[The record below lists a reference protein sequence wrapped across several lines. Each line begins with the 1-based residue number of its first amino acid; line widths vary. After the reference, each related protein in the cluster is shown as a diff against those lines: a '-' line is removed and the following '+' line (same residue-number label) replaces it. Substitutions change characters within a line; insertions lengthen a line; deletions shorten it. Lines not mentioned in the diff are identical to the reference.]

1 MTAAAFVGRLHE
13 IGEVERLLDVAQSGS
28 GAVLEVVGPPGAGKT
43 ALLDVAAAA
52 AEARGI
58 EVVRGSPN
66 PVGRDVAALV
76 PAAGTRLV
84 LLDGVDLGGG
94 EAQEALS
101 ALAAVAAV
109 APIVVI
115 ATSYAPLGIGEEIR
129 LRPLGEEEL
138 ATALEISD
146 EETRH
151 ALWVASGG
159 WPGPARQLT
168 AVLVDPEDPMVQ
180 LALNAPSRAWFLRI
194 DADLLR
200 LIETAIGRAPDGGS
214 RARLLARLARGLLGD
229 ASAAG
234 RRRLLAAE
242 AVHLA
247 QDLGDPKVLAEVLD
261 ASLGAVWEPEGAE
274 ERLDTGAEIIRLARE
289 AGDLARERTGLF
301 WRFVA
306 LMELGRVAEA
316 ESTLALFEHE
326 ADLAGDAEGALV
338 AKARRASLAFVRGRF
353 DDASQMAD
361 QLLEEGVRLRVPDAR
376 NVAACILVMIM
387 KERGDAS
394 SVLAHAQGLLR
405 VAQRDPGHFYEATAA
420 HMLAHSGRL
429 TDASLELERVLP
441 RVLAGSGPRWVG
453 AMANLSFVAATTG
466 NVAAASRIYEGL
478 LPFRGR
484 LVTFGDAAFLLEP
497 VSHYLGLLAT
507 TVGEMD
513 DAVTLLSEA
522 IGMEEEVGALPSL
535 AHSLTAYASALDA
548 RGHAADAEEASKSRQ
563 RAGSI
568 AERIGMAALLA
579 RMAPPADEWRL
590 TRDGE
595 DWLLCA
601 GTEQAR
607 LRDSRGMRYLRAL
620 LASPGRDVPA
630 LELAG
635 SGESLVATVSEPV
648 LDDDARR
655 AYRSRLVELDA
666 ELDRADRAGDPARA
680 ERAETERKTILDELR
695 RTTGLGGRPRQTSP
709 EAERARVNVTRAL
722 RATLAQIALRVPKA
736 GAHLQA
742 SIRTGGTCR
751 YEAAAGGPT
760 RWSVLPRKSFHADL
774 RLSDRRPR
782 SGG

>member
-13 IGEVERLLDVAQSGS
+13 IGEVERLLDEAQSGS
-28 GAVLEVVGPPGAGKT
+28 GAVLEIIGPPGAGKT

-58 EVVRGSPN
+58 EVVRASAN
-66 PVGRDVAALV
+66 RVDADAAALA
-76 PAAGTRLV
+76 PAGPRLV
-84 LLDGVDLGGG
+84 LLDDVDRGGG
-94 EAQEALS
+94 EAREALS
-101 ALAAVAAV
+101 TLAAGAAV
-109 APIVVI
+109 APMVVI
-115 ATSYAPLGIGEEIR
+115 ATSCAPLGIAEEVR
-129 LRPLGEEEL
+129 LRPLTEEEL
-138 ATALEISD
+138 ATALGVGD
-146 EETRH
+146 QETRR

-168 AVLVDPEDPMVQ
+168 AALVGPEDPMVQ
-180 LALNAPSRAWFLRI
+180 LALNAVSRSWFLRV
-194 DADLLR
+194 DADFVR
-200 LIETAIGRAPDGGS
+200 LIETAIGRAPDDGT
-214 RARLLARLARGLLGD
+214 RARLLARLARELLGD

-234 RRRLLAAE
+234 QRRRLAAE
-242 AVHLA
+242 AVQLA
-247 QDLGDPKVLAEVLD
+247 EGLGDPKILAEVLD
-261 ASLGAVWEPEGAE
+261 AWLGAVWEPQGAE
-274 ERLDTGAEIIRLARE
+274 ERLDTGVEIIRLARE

-326 ADLAGDAEGALV
+326 AELAGDAEGALM
-338 AKARRASLAFVRGRF
+338 AKARRASLALVRGRF
-353 DDASQMAD
+353 DDAAQMAD
-361 QLLEEGVRLRVPDAR
+361 EVLEEGRRLRLPDAG
-376 NVAACILVMIM
+376 NVAASIRFMIR

-394 SVLAHAQGLLR
+394 SALAHAQGLLR
-405 VAQRDPGHFYEATAA
+405 VAQHDPGHFHEATAA
-420 HMLAHSGRL
+420 DMLAHGGQL

-453 AMANLSFVAATTG
+453 AMANLSFAAATTG
-466 NVAAASRIYEGL
+466 NVVAAARIYEGL

-484 LVTFGDAAFLLEP
+484 LVTFGGAAFVMEP

-513 DAVTLLSEA
+513 DAVTLLLEA
-522 IGMEEEVGALPSL
+522 IAMEEEVGALPFL
-535 AHSLTAYASALDA
+535 ANSLTAYASALDA
-548 RGHAADAEEASKSRQ
+548 RGHAADAEKAAASRQ
-563 RAGSI
+563 RARSI
-568 AERIGMAALLA
+568 AERIGMTALLA

-590 TRDGE
+590 TRDGD
-595 DWLLCA
+595 DWLLYA
-601 GTEQAR
+601 GAEQAR

-635 SGESLVATVSEPV
+635 SGESLVASVSEPV
-648 LDDDARR
+648 LDDAARR

-666 ELDRADRAGDPARA
+666 ELERADRAGDPARA
-680 ERAETERKTILDELR
+680 EGAETERTAILDELR

-722 RATLAQIALRVPKA
+722 RATLDQIARRAPKA

-742 SIRTGGTCR
+742 SIRTGRTCR
-751 YEAAAGGPT
+751 YQAADGGPT
-760 RWSVLPRKSFHADL
+760 RWSV
-774 RLSDRRPR
+774 
-782 SGG
+782 